1 MAATNHLREEVRNR
15 LLRRADWRFLLAS
28 PQPTKSICFANGL
41 LGRAV
46 RLISDRMAD
55 KRLDTT
61 GDCDL
66 AVAVNPNRAT
76 LRKGWS
82 ALSPGGSCY
91 TEWYS
96 PLAGG
101 PKGIRRRLEA
111 AGFEDVT
118 CYWAWPW
125 PSLSH
130 PRYWLPLGAPG
141 ALHHFL
147 LSRPPTVGAV
157 RRVANA
163 GLRALWLLGLRIGL
177 TLPICVIARK
187 PAITVNHH
195 LSTASLVPSSAARSS
210 GCSGKNL
217 DLLDMIRAQWG
228 GWEFGPTPD
237 HLSSLV
243 LTGGH
248 RSVGKVVCL
257 VFAEPDPC
265 PRLAVKMPRVPE
277 SVPGLSR
284 EATTLQ
290 YIQTQR
296 PSGVQGV
303 PRVLFCQ
310 EHAGHLTVG
319 ETALTGQP
327 IPRLL
332 RPDNFR
338 KFALQATAWLANL
351 AGRPVPCDPAT
362 WRNRLIDPVL
372 TNFEETFGSVV
383 DPGMLRETK
392 AILSKLGPLPLICEQ
407 RDFGPWNVLVT
418 ADGELAVLDWESSE
432 PQGLPALD
440 LIYFLSYLV
449 FFVDGTL
456 RPNGAIGSGR
466 FRESYRTAL
475 DPSTL
480 VSRLRSEC
488 LARYAS
494 HIGLDTDALRPLGL
508 LVWLIHSRSEYQHFT
523 ADVAGRPEREAL
535 RRSLF
540 VTLWEEEVW
549 HLSSRHGSRQ

>member
-1 MAATNHLREEVRNR
+1 MAATNSLREEVRNR
-15 LLRRADWRFLLAS
+15 LLRRADWRFLLPIS
-28 PQPTKSICFANGL
+28 KPTKSICFANGL
-41 LGRAV
+41 LGGAV
-46 RLISDRMAD
+46 TLISERMAEEFE
-55 KRLDTT
+55 TT

-66 AVAVNPNRAT
+66 AVAVNPNRAM
-76 LRKGWS
+76 LQKSWS
-82 ALSPGGSCY
+82 ALHPGGSCY

-96 PLAGG
+96 PFAGG
-101 PKGIRRRLEA
+101 PNGIQRRLEA

-141 ALHHFL
+141 ALQHFL
-147 LSRPPTVGAV
+147 LSRPPILGAV

-163 GLRALWLLGLRIGL
+163 GLRALWLLGLRLGL
-177 TLPICVIARK
+177 TLPICAVAHK
-187 PAITVNHH
+187 PALTANHH
-195 LSTASLVPSSAARSS
+195 PSTVSQVPSSDGRSS
-210 GCSGKNL
+210 ASVISRDPLNI
-217 DLLDMIRAQWG
+217 IRDKWG
-228 GWEFGPTPD
+228 TWGLGPTPD

-248 RSVGKVVCL
+248 RSVGKVVWL
-257 VFAEPDPC
+257 VFAEPDHC
-265 PRLAVKMPRVPE
+265 PRLAIKMPRIPE
-277 SVPGLSR
+277 SVPGLTR

-290 YIQTQR
+290 SIQALR

-303 PRVLFCQ
+303 PRVLFC
-310 EHAGHLTVG
+310 EERAGLLAVG

-338 KFALQATAWLANL
+338 EFALQATAWLADL
-351 AGRPVPCDPAT
+351 AGQSVPLPPAM
-362 WRNRLIDPVL
+362 WWNRLIEPVL

-383 DPGMLRETK
+383 DPGMLRETN
-392 AILSKLGPLPLICEQ
+392 AILSTLGPLPLVCEQ

-418 ADGELAVLDWESSE
+418 ADGRLAVLDWESSE
-432 PQGLPALD
+432 PHGLPGLD
-440 LIYFLSYLV
+440 LIYFLSYLI
-449 FFVDGTL
+449 FFLDGTL
-456 RPNGAIGSGR
+456 RPNGATRSGR
-466 FRESYRTAL
+466 FRESYRAAL
-475 DPSTL
+475 DPTTL
-480 VSRLRSEC
+480 LGSLRSEC
-488 LARYAS
+488 LARYAN
-494 HIGLDTDALRPLGL
+494 HVGLDTDALRPLGL

-540 VTLWEEEVW
+540 VSLWEEEVR
-549 HLSSRHGSRQ
+549 HLSSRRGSRQ

>member
-1 MAATNHLREEVRNR
+1 MAATNSLCEEVRNR
-15 LLRRADWRFLLAS
+15 LLRRTDWRFLL
-28 PQPTKSICFANGL
+28 PTPEPTKSICFANGL

-46 RLISDRMAD
+46 GLISGRMAD
-55 KRLDTT
+55 ERLDTT

-82 ALSPGGSCY
+82 ALRPGGSCY

-101 PKGIRRRLEA
+101 PKRIQRRLEA
-111 AGFEDVT
+111 AGFEDVS

-125 PSLSH
+125 PSLFH

-147 LSRPPTVGAV
+147 LSRPPALGVV
-157 RRVANA
+157 RWAARAS
-163 GLRALWLLGLRIGL
+163 LRTLWLSCLRIGL
-177 TLPICVIARK
+177 TLPICAVAHK
-187 PAITVNHH
+187 PATSGNHH
-195 LSTASLVPSSAARSS
+195 LSTAGCVPSSAARSS
-210 GCSGKNL
+210 GNFNKNL
-217 DLLDMIRAQWG
+217 DLLDMIRAQWETWG
-228 GWEFGPTPD
+228 LGPTPEY
-237 HLSSLV
+237 LSSLV

-248 RSVGKVVCL
+248 RSVGKVVWL
-257 VFAEPDPC
+257 VFAEPDHC
-265 PRLAVKMPRVPE
+265 PRLAIKMPRVPE
-277 SVPGLSR
+277 SVPGLAR

-290 YIQTQR
+290 SIQALR

-310 EHAGHLTVG
+310 KRAGLLAVG

-338 KFALQATAWLANL
+338 EFALQATAWLADL
-351 AGRPVPCDPAT
+351 AGWSVPCPVAT
-362 WRNRLIDPVL
+362 WWNRLIEPVL
-372 TNFEETFGSVV
+372 RDFEESFGTVI
-383 DPGMLRETK
+383 DPSMLRETK
-392 AILSKLGPLPLICEQ
+392 DILGTLGALPLVCEQ

-418 ADGELAVLDWESSE
+418 ADGRLAVLDWESSE

-449 FFVDGTL
+449 FFHDGTL
-456 RPNGAIGSGR
+456 RPNGAVGSGR
-466 FRESYRTAL
+466 FRESYRAAL

-480 VSRLRSEC
+480 VGSLRSEC

-494 HIGLDTDALRPLGL
+494 LVGLDSDALRPLGL
-508 LVWLIHSRSEYQHFT
+508 LVWLIHSRSEYQHFS
-523 ADVAGRPEREAL
+523 ADVAGRPDWETL

-540 VTLWEEEVW
+540 VSLWEEE
-549 HLSSRHGSRQ
+549 LRFDSRRQGSGR